1 MERVE
6 TYRAK
11 AREAR
16 EMAAQAGTDT
26 ARAALEQIA
35 VMYERLADHRAALNR
50 NSGDHSN

>member
-1 MERVE
+1 MIRLE

-16 EMAAQAGTDT
+16 DLAAQAATDT

-35 VMYERLADHRAALNR
+35 TMYERLADHRAALNVKPADR
-50 NSGDHSN
+50 SN